1 MPGDDRKISVLA
13 CVLLVSLRLFIGWH
27 LFYEGFW
34 KIQTQSTAQP
44 WSAEGYLR
52 TAIGPMRPTFRSLA
66 GDPDDFRW
74 LDEPGMEQRWADW
87 KERFLNHYPG
97 AREGDP
103 SIEAILTRHIEGPEN
118 FTATLAALPAGVN
131 LGEISEGL
139 LKEWKVNPKELAK
152 AIKFDPARKLLIV
165 DGKFHLLP
173 NERELLLALAPVD
186 GEMTDE
192 VRASREAYRKAVDDV
207 YKRASRLSFHER
219 LKVLLEVDP
228 DRVGI
233 LYKEKDGAEVQVR
246 VGEIAFYKELVQRY
260 EDGMAKASQKYQ
272 WDHLD
277 RQWTE
282 LQQKR
287 QQVVGPVKA
296 LDAEL
301 RDTAEK
307 LLSLDQLQAGPVPE
321 PETQVSQINWRTM
334 WGLAIIGVLL
344 MVGLFTR
351 LAALGG
357 AALLTLFYM
366 AVPPWPGVPEIPGP
380 EHNFIVNK
388 VFVEMAALLAI
399 AAMPTGRWFGVD
411 AVFAAMFRRRKAN

>member
-1 MPGDDRKISVLA
+1 M
-13 CVLLVSLRLFIGWH
+13 LLVSLRLFIGWH

-34 KIQTQSTAQP
+34 KIQSQSTAQP

-52 TAIGPMRPTFRSLA
+52 TAIGPMRPTFRKLA

-74 LDEPGMEQRWADW
+74 LDHAAMTQRWADW

-97 AREGDP
+97 TREGEP
-103 SIEAILTRHIEGPEN
+103 SVEAVLTRLMEGPAN
-118 FTATLAALPAGVN
+118 FAAPLAALPEGVS
-131 LGEISEGL
+131 LEEFPEDL
-139 LKEWKVNPKELAK
+139 LKEWKVRKAELAK
-152 AIKFDPARKLLIV
+152 AIKFDAGRKLLIV

-173 NERELLLALAPVD
+173 SERELLLALAPLEE
-186 GEMTDE
+186 GLSDE
-192 VRASREAYRKAVDDV
+192 VRTSREAYRKAVDDV
-207 YKRASRLSFHER
+207 YKRASKLSFQER

-228 DRVGI
+228 DRVGV
-233 LYKEKDGAEVQVR
+233 LYKDKDGTEIRDR
-246 VGEIAFYKELVQRY
+246 VGEIAYYKELVARY
-260 EDGMAKASQKYQ
+260 EAGMAKANQKYQ

-277 RQWTE
+277 RQWAE

-287 QQVVGPVKA
+287 QKVVGPVKA

-321 PETQVSQINWRTM
+321 PPSPVGQINWRTM
-334 WGLAIIGVLL
+334 WGLTVIGILL
-344 MVGLFTR
+344 MVGFLTR
-351 LAALGG
+351 PAALGG
-357 AALLTLFYM
+357 AALLTLFYL

-399 AAMPTGRWFGVD
+399 AALPTGRWFGVD
-411 AVFAAMFRRRKAN
+411 ALWGLLFRKRSTQS

>member
-52 TAIGPMRPTFRSLA
+52 TSIGPMRPTFRTLA

-74 LDEPGMEQRWADW
+74 LDYAGMEQRWAEW

-97 AREGDP
+97 TREGSP
-103 SIEAILTRHIEGPEN
+103 SIEATLTRHLEGPEN
-118 FTATLAALPAGVN
+118 FTASLAALPEGVN
-131 LGEISEGL
+131 LGEIPEGL

-165 DGKFHLLP
+165 DGKFHLLT

-186 GEMTDE
+186 GEMSDE
-192 VRASREAYRKAVDDV
+192 VRASREAYRKAVEDV
-207 YKRASRLSFHER
+207 YKRASRLSFQER

-233 LYKEKDGAEVQVR
+233 LFKEKDGTEVPVR
-246 VGEIAFYKELVQRY
+246 VGEIAFYKDLVQRY
-260 EDGMAKASQKYQ
+260 EDGMAKATQKYQ

-321 PETQVSQINWRTM
+321 PPTPVSQINWRTM
-334 WGLAIIGVLL
+334 WSLAIIGVLL
-344 MVGLFTR
+344 MIGLLTR
-351 LAALGG
+351 GAALAG

-411 AVFAAMFRRRKAN
+411 AVFAAMFRRRKSN

>member
-1 MPGDDRKISVLA
+1 
-13 CVLLVSLRLFIGWH
+13 
-27 LFYEGFW
+27 
-34 KIQTQSTAQP
+34 
-44 WSAEGYLR
+44 
-52 TAIGPMRPTFRSLA
+52 MRPTFRSLA

-74 LDEPGMEQRWADW
+74 LDYAGMEQRWAEW

-97 AREGDP
+97 TREGNS
-103 SIEAILTRHIEGPEN
+103 SIEAILTRHLEGPEN
-118 FTATLAALPAGVN
+118 FTASLAALPDGVDFA
-131 LGEISEGL
+131 EISDDQL
-139 LKEWKVNPKELAK
+139 REWKVRRTELAK
-152 AIKFDPARKLLIV
+152 AIKFDPARKQLIV

-173 NERELLLALAPVD
+173 NERELLLSLAPLD

-192 VRASREAYRKAVDDV
+192 VRASREAYQKAVEDV
-207 YKRASRLSFHER
+207 YKRASRLSFQER

-233 LYKEKDGAEVQVR
+233 LYQEKDGTEVPVR
-246 VGEIAFYKELVQRY
+246 VGEIAFYKELVQRD
-260 EDGMAKASQKYQ
+260 EDGMAKATQKYQ

-307 LLSLDQLQAGPVPE
+307 LLSLDQLRAGPVPE
-321 PETQVSQINWRTM
+321 PPTPVSQINWRTM

-344 MVGLFTR
+344 MIGLLTR
-351 LAALGG
+351 VAALGG

-411 AVFAAMFRRRKAN
+411 ALWGIFFRKRPH

>member
-52 TAIGPMRPTFRSLA
+52 TAIGPMRPTFRTLA

-74 LDEPGMEQRWADW
+74 LDYPGMEQRWADW
-87 KERFLNHYPG
+87 KERFLNHYPRT
-97 AREGDP
+97 REGSP

-118 FTATLAALPAGVN
+118 FSATLAALPEGVN
-131 LGEISEGL
+131 LGEIPEGL

-152 AIKFDPARKLLIV
+152 AVKFDPARKLLIV

-173 NERELLLALAPVD
+173 GERELLLALAPVD
-186 GEMTDE
+186 GELTDE

-207 YKRASRLSFHER
+207 YKRASKLSFHER

-233 LYKEKDGAEVQVR
+233 LYKEKDGSEVPVR
-246 VGEIAFYKELVQRY
+246 VGEIAFYKDLVQRY
-260 EDGMAKASQKYQ
+260 EDGMAKATQKYQ

-321 PETQVSQINWRTM
+321 PPTPVSQINWRTM
-334 WGLAIIGVLL
+334 WSLAIIGVLL
-344 MVGLFTR
+344 MIGLLTR
-351 LAALGG
+351 VAALAG

-411 AVFAAMFRRRKAN
+411 ALWGIFFRKRPQ